1 MQGVFELRHLPGCLQ
16 FIQGP
21 CFQKGVALNQVSR
34 ERNIPASTL
43 RRHRDGK
50 VREPGVIRVGQKV
63 LILDARVEASDH
75 EHVKLM
81 EAALFGLTTMD
92 LRRLAYS
99 DAEKLGVWHPFSHEN
114 KMAGFDWLR
123 GFLARH

>member
-1 MQGVFELRHLPGCLQ
+1 MCLQ
-16 FIQGP
+16 LIQCP
-21 CFQKGVALNQVSR
+21 CFQKGVALKQVSR

-63 LILDARVEASDH
+63 PTLDARVEASDH

-81 EAALFGLTTMD
+81 EAVLFNLTTMD
-92 LRRLAYS
+92 LRRPPY
-99 DAEKLGVWHPFSHEN
+99 
-114 KMAGFDWLR
+114 
-123 GFLARH
+123 